1 MKNKIFS
8 VLMLLFL
15 MINLSDVTY
24 SQNVLSKDYF
34 KNYNF
39 LKDGKNKLTKDDS
52 SKIISG
58 KNSVKK
64 VNSGGIFLA
73 PYIGYAIP
81 TGLFGDQ
88 SNTGFLWGV
97 KVELAYSKLYPL
109 IFGFIY
115 ENQSIPGNPEFT
127 TTNSLT
133 SFETDM
139 NNIGGS
145 VDLLLNKY
153 IKSNF
158 TSLILSVEVK
168 YSKVVRTITSNI
180 AQLEELPGDENLLI
194 WTAGLGFTIY
204 VFDLGGRYTYA
215 EKFSNISFLMR
226 IHIPVVKF

>member
-1 MKNKIFS
+1 MS
-8 VLMLLFL
+8 
-15 MINLSDVTY
+15 LSDSAYT
-24 SQNVLSKDYF
+24 QNVLSKDYF

-39 LKDGKNKLTKDDS
+39 LNEGKSKISKDDS

-58 KNSVKK
+58 KSNVKK
-64 VNSGGIFLA
+64 VNTGGIFLA

-97 KVELAYSKLYPL
+97 KIELAYSRLYPL

-133 SFETDM
+133 SFQTDM

-153 IKSNF
+153 IRSNF
-158 TSLILSVEVK
+158 TSLILSLEVK

-180 AQLEELPGDENLLI
+180 SELEDLPGDENLLI
-194 WTAGLGFTIY
+194 YTAGLGFTIY
-204 VFDLGGRYTYA
+204 VFDLAGRYTYA
-215 EKFSNISFLMR
+215 DHFSNVSFLMR